1 MSKSFE
7 DAIRQVVALAED
19 ADTLGDIVYR
29 WQHSRSPLGNTRV
42 DKGKGSF
49 LSASRHERCDHGVLQ
64 EIEPSA

>member
-7 DAIRQVVALAED
+7 DAICQVVDLGTD
-19 ADTLGDIVYR
+19 VDTLGDIVDR
-29 WQHSRSPLGNTRV
+29 WQHNRSSLGNTRV

-49 LSASRHERCDHGVLQ
+49 LSASKHERYGHGFLQ